1 MIRTRIAP
9 SPTGFPHIGTIYQVL
24 FDYAFA
30 KKNNGKFILRLED
43 TDRARFVEGA
53 EEVIYKSLDWFGLSE
68 DESTRK
74 PGEYGPYR
82 QSERLDIYKK
92 YAEELIEKGHAY
104 YCFCTKERLEAM
116 REEQQK
122 LKALPMYDKHCR
134 NLPADEVKANLGK
147 EISYVIR
154 MKVPENRQVI
164 FHDLIIG
171 DIEFDSNTIDD
182 QVILKADGFPTY
194 HLGVVVDDHLME
206 ITHIFRGK
214 EWIPSTPKHVLLYE
228 FFGWEMPVHAHL
240 PLILND
246 KGPGKL
252 GKRFG
257 HASVDFYREAG
268 FLPEAV
274 LNYLS
279 NIVWNH
285 PEDKEIYSLE
295 EFIEV
300 LDIEKVTSQGARFDL
315 QKLTWMNGE
324 YIRAMETEKLA
335 DMIHTFMTE
344 YKVGDYS
351 LDLVKKVTPFVQ
363 ERIKTLREFD
373 EYARFFI
380 EQPTRQLRELS
391 GASPLSAEELELL
404 KKIHGALE
412 DIAEESWNL
421 ETLNTELQ
429 KLAEK
434 EEVGFGK
441 FFMLIRLAITGKKIT
456 PPINESL
463 AILGKSETLAR
474 LS

>member
-24 FDYAFA
+24 FDYAYA
-30 KKNNGKFILRLED
+30 KKHGGRFIVRIED
-43 TDRARFVEGA
+43 TDRTRFVEGA
-53 EEVIYKSLDWFGLSE
+53 EEVIYQSLDWFGLAE
-68 DESTRK
+68 DESPRK
-74 PGEYGPYR
+74 VGEYGPYR
-82 QSERLDIYKK
+82 QSERLEIYKK
-92 YAEELIEKGHAY
+92 YAEELLEKGHAY
-104 YCFCTKERLEAM
+104 YCFCTKERLEEM
-116 REEQQK
+116 RQQQQERK
-122 LKALPMYDKHCR
+122 ELPMYDKHCR
-134 NLPADEVKANLGK
+134 NLSSDTIKQNLAAK
-147 EISYVIR
+147 LPHVIR
-154 MKVPENRQVI
+154 MKIPENKKII

-171 DIEFDSNTIDD
+171 DIEFDSNTLDD
-182 QVILKADGFPTY
+182 QVIVKSDGYPTY

-228 FFGWEMPVHAHL
+228 FFGWDMPIHAHL

-246 KGPGKL
+246 QGKGKL

-257 HASVDFYREAG
+257 HASVDFYRDAG
-268 FLPEAV
+268 YLPEAV

-285 PEDKEIYSLE
+285 PEEKEIYSLQ
-295 EFIEV
+295 EFTDL

-324 YIRAMETEKLA
+324 YIRAMKTEDLTQK
-335 DMIHTFMTE
+335 IIEFVKE
-344 YKVGDYS
+344 YNLGDYS
-351 LDLVKKVTPFVQ
+351 EELIKKVVPLVQ

-380 EQPTRQLRELS
+380 QPRGFDR
-391 GASPLSAEELELL
+391 ASQQSAEDLEILH
-404 KKIHGALE
+404 KIHATLSDIPE
-412 DIAEESWNL
+412 DQWTI
-421 ETLNTELQ
+421 ETLNRELQ
-429 KLAEK
+429 ALAEK
-434 EEVGFGK
+434 EEMGFGK

-463 AILGKSETLAR
+463 VILGKTETLAR
-474 LS
+474 LSKQ